1 MLKSWQS
8 AVCYTALSLVVFN
21 NDFAVADEW
30 DAKVDEIMANF
41 TNVDIVGQM
50 TQIAGYGLINSTYQL
65 DEEAVRGFAKYH
77 VGSYLSPPMSS
88 LGEINGSYG
97 WTTAQLR
104 EFVAGI
110 QKIAMEENGGHP
122 MIYGTD
128 SAHGNALVTDTV
140 FFGQQING
148 AATFNPDLLYEQGRI
163 TARDTLAAGIPW
175 IFDPVLDIM
184 HNPLWP
190 RVYETFGEDPH
201 LASVMGAA
209 VVRGIQS
216 YNESAACMKHWI
228 AYAWNPTGHD
238 KDSVTM
244 SDFDLLNTYFPS
256 FKAAVDVGLLTGME
270 NYISVN
276 GVPVVENTKLL
287 KTLLRTD
294 LQFDGMM
301 VTDYGEIN
309 ALQNFHRTARTENEA
324 TKFSLERTSIDM
336 SMVASDLSFTN
347 GTNKLLEEDPEI
359 LDRLKESVRR
369 IIKLKLKLGLY
380 DNPMPGEEYLEM
392 VGNDDDVAA
401 ALSGARESIV
411 LLQNNDSTLPIAKEA
426 SVFLTGPSADNIGF
440 QCGGWTLQV
449 QGVSGNDMFSHGV
462 SVKQG
467 LEAIAGN
474 DSFTYFN
481 GLNIT
486 GNYTDADL
494 ATAKEYAAKA
504 EYTIAVIGE
513 DVYEEKAGD
522 INDLTLPL
530 GQINYV
536 KELAS
541 TGSKVIV
548 VLFEGRPRILK
559 DLPENVHA
567 VLNGMLACEQGGK
580 AVAEIIYGDVNPSGR
595 MPITYPKDTGNVM
608 IPYRQRVTTEC
619 ENGDYCTP
627 QWAFGH
633 GLSYTSF
640 TYSDMNIST
649 TNVTSSSDSV
659 NVSVTVTN
667 SGSVAGKETVML
679 FLTQPYRSISV
690 PEVKQLKK
698 FSKISLDAGASQTVT
713 FELTAADWSVYYP
726 QIGQGLKLVA
736 EDADYVV
743 AIKPETDCDV
753 YNETAAANPLCATFT
768 LSTGEYPFGSLVSE

>member
-1 MLKSWQS
+1 MLRSWLS
-8 AVCYTALSLVVFN
+8 AVCYTVLILAVFN
-21 NDFAVADEW
+21 AGHFAAADEW
-30 DAKVDEIMANF
+30 DTKVDEIMANF
-41 TNVDIVGQM
+41 SSVDIVGQM

-65 DEEAVRGFAKYH
+65 DEEAVRDFAKYH

-88 LGEINGSYG
+88 LGEIDGKWG
-97 WTTAQLR
+97 WTTAQMQDR
-104 EFVAGI
+104 H
-110 QKIAMEENGGHP
+110 GGERRP
-122 MIYGTD
+122 PDGTD

-184 HNPLWP
+184 HSPLWP

-238 KDSVTM
+238 KDGVTM
-244 SDFDLLNTYFPS
+244 SDFD
-256 FKAAVDVGLLTGME
+256 AAVDVGLLTGME

-276 GVPVVENTKLL
+276 GVPIVENTKLL
-287 KTLLRTD
+287 KTLLRHD
-294 LQFDGMM
+294 LQFEGLM

-369 IIKLKLKLGLY
+369 VIKLKLKLGLY
-380 DNPMPGEEYLEM
+380 DNPMSGEEYLDM

-401 ALSGARESIV
+401 ALDGARESIV
-411 LLQNNDSTLPIAKEA
+411 LLQNNDSTLPLAKDA
-426 SVFLTGPSADNIGF
+426 SVFLTGPIAHDMGR

-474 DSFTYFN
+474 GSITYFN

-486 GNYTDADL
+486 GNYPDSDL
-494 ATAKEYAAKA
+494 ATAKQYAAKA
-504 EYTIAVIGE
+504 EYTVAVIGE
-513 DVYEEKAGD
+513 EVYEEKTGD

-530 GQINYV
+530 GQIQYV

-541 TGSKVIV
+541 TGTKVIV
-548 VLFEGRPRILK
+548 VLFEGRPRILN
-559 DLPENVHA
+559 DLPESVHA

-608 IPYRQRVTTEC
+608 IPYRHRVSTQCAT
-619 ENGDYCTP
+619 GDYCEP
-627 QWAFGH
+627 QWTFGH
-633 GLSYTSF
+633 GLSYTNF
-640 TYSDMNIST
+640 TYSDMSIST
-649 TNVTSSSDSV
+649 TNVTSSSDSI

-768 LSTGEYPFGSLVSE
+768 LSTGEYLFGSLVAE

>member
-8 AVCYTALSLVVFN
+8 AVCYTALSLALFN
-21 NDFAVADEW
+21 NGLAAADEW
-30 DAKVDEIMANF
+30 DAKVDEIMANL
-41 TNVDIVGQM
+41 TDIGLVGQM
-50 TQIAGYGLINSTYQL
+50 TEIAAYGLLNSTYQL
-65 DEEAVRGFAKYH
+65 DEEALRGFAKYH
-77 VGSYLSPPMSS
+77 VGSYLSPPMSI
-88 LGEINGSYG
+88 LGEIDGKWG
-97 WTTAQLR
+97 WTTAEMR
-104 EFVAGI
+104 AFVGRI
-110 QKIAMEENGGHP
+110 QEIAMEENGGHP

-128 SAHGNALVTDTV
+128 AAHGNAMVMDTV
-140 FFGQQING
+140 YFGQQINA
-148 AATFNPDLLYEQGRI
+148 AATFNPDLVYEQGRI
-163 TARDTLAAGIPW
+163 TARDTLAS
-175 IFDPVLDIM
+175 
-184 HNPLWP
+184 
-190 RVYETFGEDPH
+190 EDPH

-209 VVRGIQS
+209 ITRGIQS
-216 YNESAACMKHWI
+216 YPEAAACMKHWI

-238 KDSVTM
+238 KDGVTM

-276 GVPVVENTKLL
+276 GVPIVENNKLLTKLL
-287 KTLLRTD
+287 RDD
-294 LQFDGMM
+294 LKFEGLM
-301 VTDYGEIN
+301 VTDYAEIN
-309 ALQNFHRTARTENEA
+309 HLTEFHRTARSTDEA

-347 GTNKLLEEDPEI
+347 GTLKLIEENPAI
-359 LDRLKESVRR
+359 VDRLKESVRR
-369 IIKLKLKLGLY
+369 IIKTKLKLGLY
-380 DNPMPGEEYLEM
+380 DNPLPGAEYVDM
-392 VGNDDDVAA
+392 VGNDDDVAT
-401 ALSGARESIV
+401 ALDLARESTV
-411 LLQNNDSTLPIAKEA
+411 LLQNNDSTLPIPKTAK
-426 SVFLTGPSADNIGF
+426 VFLTGPIAHNIGR
-440 QCGGWTLQV
+440 QCGGWTVQA

-467 LEAIAGN
+467 FEAIAGS
-474 DSFTYFN
+474 DAFSYFN

-486 GNYTDADL
+486 GNYTDVDL

-504 EYTIAVIGE
+504 EYTVAVIGE
-513 DVYEEKAGD
+513 EVYEEKTGD

-530 GQINYV
+530 GQIQYV

-541 TGSKVIV
+541 TGTKVIV
-548 VLFEGRPRILK
+548 VLFEGRPRILN
-559 DLPENVHA
+559 DLPESVHA

-608 IPYRQRVTTEC
+608 IPYRHRVSTQCAT
-619 ENGDYCTP
+619 GDYCEP
-627 QWAFGH
+627 QWTFGH
-633 GLSYTSF
+633 GLSYTNF
-640 TYSDMNIST
+640 TYSDMSIST

-768 LSTGEYPFGSLVSE
+768 LSTGEYLFGSLVAE